1 MTKFKKIV
9 SGTLAGC
16 LMASA
21 LMMSAGAANVQ
32 TYIPS
37 GTVQAAAQN
46 TAQTRTAVKIN
57 PQSADIY
64 AEGIPAAFP
73 SEDGKTVYTMQ
84 LTFLAT
90 EHPVG
95 DAEWETLRAQI
106 LSGDETGLLES
117 HIDTYRFRFSGGEP
131 YFLEHNELMICR

>member
-1 MTKFKKIV
+1 MEAGESKSFAGVALTEGANYVDIHTDGTCNL
-9 SGTLAGC
+9 SGSL
-16 LMASA
+16 
-21 LMMSAGAANVQ
+21 
-32 TYIPS
+32 TYAFATAP
-37 GTVQAAAQN
+37 AAQ
-46 TAQTRTAVKIN
+46 QTRTAVKIN

-64 AEGIPAAFP
+64 AEGIPATFP